1 MLTDSKPHSQALR
14 IKRICSSQQEFLSH
28 TTKMIKQFKKR
39 RYNRSLIEQQ
49 IDKTHLQEREQ
60 ILIEEKK
67 DTAITIPL

>member
-1 MLTDSKPHSQALR
+1 
-14 IKRICSSQQEFLSH
+14 
-28 TTKMIKQFKKR
+28 MIKQFKKR

-60 ILIEEKK
+60 ILKEEKK